1 MEVVVFFIL
10 SFVVLAIIF
19 SNTQRDNRRSKRRIP
34 PKFRPN
40 PQYRK
45 RVKRQVFDNK
55 SATPLPLPRVLE
67 GFARIIDGDSLIINK
82 TQVRLYGVDA
92 PELNHPY
99 GQKAKWA
106 LIHMCKGQK
115 IRAEVTEIDSYG
127 RTVALCFTEEGRDIS
142 AEMVRQ
148 GLALDWPKF
157 SGGVYH
163 KLEPKGVRK
172 KLWLAD
178 ARQHGRMHIWEQ
190 FEARQKAKL
199 DAK

>member
-1 MEVVVFFIL
+1 MEIL
-10 SFVVLAIIF
+10 IFLFLCLVVLAVVVWNSHRDKGR
-19 SNTQRDNRRSKRRIP
+19 SNRRIP

-45 RVKRQVFDNK
+45 SVKRKVFDAQ
-55 SATPLPLPRVLE
+55 SATPLVLPQILE
-67 GFARIIDGDSLIINK
+67 GYARITDGDSLVINK
-82 TQVRLYGVDA
+82 TQVRLYGIDA

-115 IRAEVTEIDSYG
+115 IRAEVTEIDRYG
-127 RTVALCFTEEGRDIS
+127 RTVALCYLEDGRDIS
-142 AEMVRQ
+142 AEMVKT
-148 GLALDWPKF
+148 GNAIDWPKF

-163 KLEPKGVRK
+163 KLEPKGVRR

-178 ARQHGRMHIWEQ
+178 ARQNGRMHIWEQ
-190 FEARQKAKL
+190 FEARQKVKEA
-199 DAK
+199 AE